1 MYYNIVNIIPMNT
14 WATIVAA
21 TPSGIIGDS
30 SGLLWNLPED
40 MRHFREMT
48 TGHIVIMGRKT
59 YESIGRHLPN
69 RINIILSN
77 CPTKFV
83 SSDPSVIYTTL
94 SELDHIVWTASQ
106 KARETASQKVSQKVF
121 VIGGKEIYELLID
134 RVTEVYLTTVYWDH
148 HKNPG
153 LVSLSPEFMDK
164 ISKEFG
170 RETIIQ
176 PRTASKRSGIEYAIV
191 LLDKI

>member
-1 MYYNIVNIIPMNT
+1 MN
-14 WATIVAA
+14 AIVAA

-48 TGHIVIMGRKT
+48 TGQIVIMGRKT
-59 YESIGRHLPN
+59 YESIGRPLPN

-77 CPTKFV
+77 YPNKFV
-83 SSDPSVIYTTL
+83 STDPSVIYTTL
-94 SELDHIVWTASQ
+94 SELDQIVLN
-106 KARETASQKVSQKVF
+106 VSQANHNVF

-134 RVTEVYLTTVYWDH
+134 RVTKVYLTTVYWD
-148 HKNPG
+148 PLDVSG

-176 PRTASKRSGIEYAIV
+176 SRTSSKRSGIEYAIV

>member
-1 MYYNIVNIIPMNT
+1 MNT
-14 WATIVAA
+14 WAAIVAA

-40 MRHFREMT
+40 MRHFRETT

-59 YESIGRHLPN
+59 YESIGRPLPN
-69 RINIILSN
+69 RINIVLSN
-77 CPTKFV
+77 CPNKFV
-83 SSDPSVIYTTL
+83 SSNPSVIYTTL
-94 SELDHIVWTASQ
+94 SELDHV
-106 KARETASQKVSQKVF
+106 VSTNRDENENHKVF

-134 RVTEVYLTTVYWDH
+134 RVTEVYLTTVYLDPPDVS
-148 HKNPG
+148 KCPG

-176 PRTASKRSGIEYAIV
+176 PRTASKRIGIEYGIV
-191 LLDKI
+191 LLDKL